1 MFIKEFITPAMACS
15 GISIGSYV
23 RKGNVLLC
31 ESDYVDVER
40 LLIEFDDEETA
51 QHFERALMNDV
62 ASVIIDED
70 TSLDAAPEDLRD
82 EFLLCEAAGNK
93 NRLEEILDE
102 LWEDYGIKP
111 YNTEPRETSGIKR
124 VAVMHDDGVSAYGFE
139 GMESELRE
147 WMRSHGFPDND
158 WNLNIA

>member
-1 MFIKEFITPAMACS
+1 MFIQEFITPAMACS

-23 RKGNVLLC
+23 RKGNILLC

-51 QHFERALMNDV
+51 QNFERALMNDV
-62 ASVIIDED
+62 ACVIIDED
-70 TSLDAAPEDLRD
+70 TSLDAAPEDLRN
-82 EFLLCEAAGNK
+82 EFLLCESAGNK

-102 LWEDYGIKP
+102 LWEDYVIKP

-124 VAVMHDDGVSAYGFE
+124 IADGGGSAYGFK
-139 GMESELRE
+139 GMELELRE

>member
-1 MFIKEFITPAMACS
+1 MFIQEFITPAMACS

-23 RKGNVLLC
+23 RKGNILLC

-51 QHFERALMNDV
+51 QHFELALMDDV
-62 ASVIIDED
+62 ACVIIDED
-70 TSLDAAPEDLRD
+70 TSLDAASEDLRD

-102 LWEDYGIKP
+102 LWEDYVIKP

-124 VAVMHDDGVSAYGFE
+124 IADGGGSAYGFK
-139 GMESELRE
+139 GMELELRE

>member
-23 RKGNVLLC
+23 RKGSVLLC

-51 QHFERALMNDV
+51 QHFERALVSGN
-62 ASVIIDED
+62 ACVIIDED
-70 TSLDAAPEDLRD
+70 ISLDAAPEELRD

-93 NRLEEILDE
+93 SRLEELLDE
-102 LWEDYGIKP
+102 LWEEYGIKP
-111 YNTEPRETSGIKR
+111 YSNEPRETSGTKR
-124 VAVMHDDGVSAYGFE
+124 IAVMHVDGVSAYGFK
-139 GMESELRE
+139 GMESELRK
-147 WMRSHGFPDND
+147 WMLAHGYPDTD